1 MSDFLEETYWITLAH
16 LPKWGSEKI
25 NRLLIKIHQ
34 RNSKLDDFFELSESE
49 WKLDYELQI
58 NDIKDLE
65 NAKKSLP
72 NNSFL
77 AESLLSQGFDIIPI
91 TSNEYPR
98 TLKDNL
104 KTKFSPPVVY
114 TKGNKQIFEEDS
126 IAIVGSRDASEI
138 SLKFTDNIARIASKE
153 FRVVV
158 SGFAKGV
165 DKQALDSALKY
176 NGRSI
181 IVLPQGILT
190 FSSGIKKYYIQI
202 VEGNCLVLSTFHPK
216 SVWSAGLAMARNP
229 IIYGLAK
236 DIYVAQSSDS
246 GGTWEGVKKGLK
258 MDRKIFVRLPDP
270 NENNANNQLIKL
282 GATPVDFDGSVISK
296 YDDAPK
302 EKDLIRETITP
313 EREIGVSEIVELLK
327 NSSNALSA
335 KEISERLN
343 NKIKSQ
349 KITGLLKGVAGIS
362 RIKGKPIKYEY
373 QRDEGSL
380 FSNVDEDKI
389 PEMNISQADPEIIHS
404 AELEI
409 ISLDFDWASDWK
421 FKYNGK
427 IIKAKISDH
436 EFINKVN
443 NRVYSFA
450 KGDLVYSDI
459 KVIEKSVPD
468 RYELIRVVNVKLK
481 FKGLDG

>member
-1 MSDFLEETYWITLAH
+1 MKNFQEQTYWITLAH
-16 LPKWGSEKI
+16 MPKWGSEKI

-34 RNSKLDDFFELSESE
+34 KDSKLDEFFELSESE
-49 WKLDYELQI
+49 WKRDYELQLS
-58 NDIKDLE
+58 DLKDLE

-77 AESLLSQGFDIIPI
+77 AENLLSQGFDIIPI
-91 TSNEYPR
+91 TSQDYPR

-104 KTKFSPPVVY
+104 KTKLSPPVVY

-138 SLKFTDNIARIASKE
+138 SLKFTDNIAKIASQK
-153 FRVVV
+153 FKVVV

-176 NGRSI
+176 DGRSI

-190 FSSGIKKYYIQI
+190 FSSSIRKYYTQI

-246 GGTWEGVKKGLK
+246 GGTWEGVKRGLK
-258 MDRKIFVRLPDP
+258 IGRKIYVRMPDSK
-270 NENNANNQLIKL
+270 ENTANQQLINL
-282 GATPVDFDGSVISK
+282 GAISVDFNGNEISK
-296 YDDAPK
+296 YEEVPK
-302 EKDLIRETITP
+302 EKDTVKETVTP
-313 EREIGVSEIVELLK
+313 AKEISTKEIVELLQK
-327 NSSNALSA
+327 SAYALSI
-335 KEISERLN
+335 KEISARLN
-343 NKIKSQ
+343 SKIKSQ
-349 KITGLLKGVAGIS
+349 KIAGLLKGVSGIS
-362 RIKGKPIKYEY
+362 KIKGKPIKYVF

-380 FSNVDEDKI
+380 FSKVDEEKI
-389 PEMNISQADPEIIHS
+389 PEMVVVETDSDIIHS
-404 AELEI
+404 AKLELM
-409 ISLDFDWASDWK
+409 SLDFDWTSDWK
-421 FKYNGK
+421 FKHKGTT
-427 IIKAKISDH
+427 IRIKVSDY

-443 NRVYSFA
+443 NGFYGFA
-450 KGDLVYSDI
+450 KSDLIYADI
-459 KVIEKSVPD
+459 KLLEKSVPE
-468 RYELIRVVNVKLK
+468 RYELIKVVDIKLK
-481 FKGLDG
+481 YKR

>member
-1 MSDFLEETYWITLAH
+1 MSDYLEQTYWITLTH
-16 LPKWGSEKI
+16 LPKWGSERI
-25 NRLLIKIHQ
+25 NKLLIKIHQ
-34 RNSKLDDFFELSESE
+34 KGSSLDQFFELSENE
-49 WKLDYELQI
+49 WKSDYDLPSNDVLDLV
-58 NDIKDLE
+58 
-65 NAKKSLP
+65 NAKKSLA

-114 TKGNKQIFEEDS
+114 TKGNKQIFEENS

-138 SLKFTDNIARIASKE
+138 SLKFTDNIAKIASKA

-190 FSSGIKKYYIQI
+190 FSSGIKKYYKQI

-236 DIYVAQSSDS
+236 DIYVAQSSDK

-270 NENNANNQLIKL
+270 KENNANQQLIKL
-282 GATPVDFDGSVISK
+282 GAIPVDFDGNVISK
-296 YDDAPK
+296 YEEVPG
-302 EKDLIRETITP
+302 EKDLVKEAATP
-313 EREIGVSEIVELLK
+313 EEEVGVNEVVELLK
-327 NSSNALSA
+327 NSVNALSA

-349 KITGLLKGVAGIS
+349 KITGLLKGVSGIS
-362 RIKGKPIKYEY
+362 RIKGKPIRYTF
-373 QRDEGSL
+373 QSDEGSL
-380 FSNVDEDKI
+380 FSNVDENKI
-389 PEMNISQADPEIIHS
+389 PEMGLNQGETDLIQS

-409 ISLDFDWASDWK
+409 ISLDFGWTSDWK
-421 FKYNGK
+421 FKYLGK
-427 IIKAKISDH
+427 VVKIKISDYN
-436 EFINKVN
+436 FINKVN
-443 NRVYSFA
+443 DGVYGFA
-450 KGDLVYSDI
+450 KGDLVYADI
-459 KVIEKSVPD
+459 KLIERSGSE
-468 RYELIRVVNVKLK
+468 RYELLKVTDVKLK
-481 FKGLDG
+481 FKD